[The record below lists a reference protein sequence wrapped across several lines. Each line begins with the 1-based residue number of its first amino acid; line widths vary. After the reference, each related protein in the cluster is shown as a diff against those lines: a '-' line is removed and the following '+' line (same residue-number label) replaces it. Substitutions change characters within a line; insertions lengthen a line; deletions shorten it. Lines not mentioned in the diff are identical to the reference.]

1 MSMIPALMGGR
12 KLSHSL
18 DFDSTSAASALL
30 RLGVQTIDM
39 AGATTTLV
47 TKQTSTS
54 GEVQLKGQIINIDAN
69 LTGGGT
75 SVQELRLPP
84 EEDSEGLFLIMYNF
98 GGEQITIKDDAG
110 STTVAVI
117 DSVGASTGEFVLLWC
132 DGTATSGDTEGDDG
146 DSGWRGNVFPH
157 DKA

>member
-18 DFDSTSAASALL
+18 DFDSTSPASALL
-30 RLGVQTIDM
+30 RLAVQTIDM
-39 AGATTTLV
+39 GGATTTLV

-75 SVQELRLPP
+75 TAQILKLPP
-84 EEDSEGLFLIMYNF
+84 EEDSKGLFFIIYNI
-98 GGEQITIKDDAG
+98 GDEIVTIKDDAAG
-110 STTVAVI
+110 ATVVALA
-117 DSVGASTGEFVLLWC
+117 GATGGNGEWGLLWC
-132 DGTATSGDTEGDDG
+132 DGQDTGTDAIG
-146 DSGWRGNVFPH
+146 VGTVGWKGHMFLH
-157 DKA
+157 DTD